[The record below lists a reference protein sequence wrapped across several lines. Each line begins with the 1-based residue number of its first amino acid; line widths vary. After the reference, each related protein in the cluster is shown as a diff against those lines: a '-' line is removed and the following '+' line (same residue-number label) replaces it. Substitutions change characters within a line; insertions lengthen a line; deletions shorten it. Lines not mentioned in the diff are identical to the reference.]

1 MLKSFTPHLSSHGAL
16 FEFKSTVPLIPKYFC
31 PSVWAWKADV
41 PLPVLSILVSPKWSL
56 STLTGREILPENTAI
71 GLAVGRLRENN
82 FSSHFT
88 GSQSRLL
95 LGSKSSL
102 FRICVYT
109 YIYGQFFIC
118 GFCPH
123 LQSLNHNSEIQ
134 KVLRTVIF
142 RQTHLMTKPDLNWCA
157 RNNFKSLFF
166 SLWLLTAV
174 WMSFIK
180 GCFPDPTGGYYRYGM
195 ATILLF

>member
-1 MLKSFTPHLSSHGAL
+1 MNCSEKAILSHKDVEVLHPRLSSHGVL

-56 STLTGREILPENTAI
+56 SALTGRGILPENTAI
-71 GLAVGRLRENN
+71 GLAVGRLRENY

-95 LGSKSSL
+95 LGFKSSL

-109 YIYGQFFIC
+109 SIFTYIYSQFFIC

-134 KVLRTVIF
+134 KVLRTFIF

-157 RNNFKSLFF
+157 RINFKP
-166 SLWLLTAV
+166 W
-174 WMSFIK
+174 FIFLIVTVN
-180 GCFPDPTGGYYRYGM
+180 CSNINEFY
-195 ATILLF
+195 